1 MEEKH
6 VPAATK
12 LAAICFQVAAHD
24 ARVRDVENGEFGDAL
39 WVEERDAPR
48 YGGAP
53 IMASEK
59 EFLRGELIG
68 DGENV
73 GGEFGERVVSG
84 ASGLAAGVVAA
95 LVGDDDAE
103 AGGGE
108 RLDLSVPGI
117 PEFGEA
123 MEQDDHGAVWR
134 TGRDGVEID

>member
-1 MEEKH
+1 
-6 VPAATK
+6 
-12 LAAICFQVAAHD
+12 
-24 ARVRDVENGEFGDAL
+24 
-39 WVEERDAPR
+39 
-48 YGGAP
+48 
-53 IMASEK
+53 MASLATRCGWRSATLHATAAPQSWPARK
-59 EFLRGELIG
+59 NFCAAELIG

-84 ASGLAAGVVAA
+84 AAGLAAGVVAA

-123 MEQDDHGAVWR
+123 MEQDDDGAVWR
-134 TGRDGVEID
+134 TGGDGVEID

>member
-1 MEEKH
+1 MADEMKTSPREF
-6 VPAATK
+6 
-12 LAAICFQVAAHD
+12 IC
-24 ARVRDVENGEFGDAL
+24 E
-39 WVEERDAPR
+39 
-48 YGGAP
+48 
-53 IMASEK
+53 
-59 EFLRGELIG
+59 
-68 DGENV
+68 GENV

-84 ASGLAAGVVAA
+84 ATGLAAGVVAA